1 MATPPPQES
10 WQRLFVRTL
19 MICLA
24 IIVVGGMALSLFF
37 QRLGQVTAEERSRQA
52 LSALPR
58 AIRPPQRGQLLVHI
72 FSDGRTLHPRLES
85 LGTSAT
91 PHSQQRALVIDRV
104 LELAAEEAGV
114 EVPFTTRG
122 VYVVDGVATV
132 DLATE
137 PAVPP
142 LPFRTECLLA
152 YAIVNSLTD
161 NFDDIH
167 AVQFLINGE
176 EAPVLSTALDISVP
190 LVPNAALRGGG
201 T

>member
-1 MATPPPQES
+1 MATLPPQES
-10 WQRLFVRTL
+10 WQRLFIRTL

-24 IIVVGGMALSLFF
+24 IIVVGGMALFLFF

-72 FSDGRTLHPRLES
+72 FTDGRTLHPRLES
-85 LGTSAT
+85 LGTVTT
-91 PHSQQRALVIDRV
+91 PHSQQRTLVIERV
-104 LELAAEEAGV
+104 LELAAEESGI
-114 EVPFTTRG
+114 EVPFAARG
-122 VYVVDGVATV
+122 IYVVDGVAMV
-132 DLATE
+132 DLASE
-137 PAVPP
+137 PTPP

-176 EAPVLSTALDISVP
+176 RAPVLSTALDISVP

>member
-1 MATPPPQES
+1 
-10 WQRLFVRTL
+10 

-24 IIVVGGMALSLFF
+24 IIIVGGLALFLFF

-85 LGTSAT
+85 LGTSST
-91 PHSQQRALVIDRV
+91 PPSQQRELVIERV
-104 LELAAEEAGV
+104 LELAGEESGID
-114 EVPFTTRG
+114 VPFTARG
-122 VYVVDGVATV
+122 VFVVDGLATV
-132 DLATE
+132 DLASE
-137 PAVPP
+137 PTAPP
-142 LPFRTECLLA
+142 LDFRTECLLA

-167 AVQFLINGE
+167 AVQFLVNGE
-176 EAPVLSTALDISVP
+176 RAPVLCSALDISVP